1 MYCLPSCRQ
10 DYVFSNPLSIV
21 FYVPSD
27 PWLRCVQLIPRQGEY
42 NPGGRQR
49 CEHSVRID
57 KMSNIKLTYFPARG
71 RAETSR
77 LILAHA
83 GKKFTDERIDFG
95 KIFL

>member
-1 MYCLPSCRQ
+1 
-10 DYVFSNPLSIV
+10 
-21 FYVPSD
+21 
-27 PWLRCVQLIPRQGEY
+27 
-42 NPGGRQR
+42 
-49 CEHSVRID
+49 
-57 KMSNIKLTYFPARG
+57 MSNIKLTYFPARG